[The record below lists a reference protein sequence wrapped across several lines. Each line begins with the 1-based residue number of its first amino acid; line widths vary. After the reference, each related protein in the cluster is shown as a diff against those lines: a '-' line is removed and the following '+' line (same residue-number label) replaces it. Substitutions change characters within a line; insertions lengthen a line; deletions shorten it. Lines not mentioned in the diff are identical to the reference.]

1 MKPKYLPVDH
11 DYFEIFDREMEK
23 EEARVIYFA
32 FSDEPE
38 LEELRGKIMKIREI
52 KDEGGYYLFFEN
64 GDRVRLDR
72 IVVINGIPGPA
83 YDEYDSYALA
93 PPLTCQAG
101 YDNCN
106 W

>member
-1 MKPKYLPVDH
+1 MKPKYLPVDQ

-52 KDEGGYYLFFEN
+52 KDEGYYLFFEN

-93 PPLTCQAG
+93 PLTCQAG

-106 W
+106 WE